1 VLAPEATIAQI
12 VPLSEGVEFKLRIDP
27 RSIDQVFVGQT
38 ARVVFPAFNMRT
50 TPELFGTVSGVA
62 PSSVQDPATGETY
75 FQIDLTLPE
84 DQLALLGP
92 VTLIP
97 GMPVEAFLQTGERS
111 VLAYLTEP
119 LRQQISRAFRES

>member
-1 VLAPEATIAQI
+1 M
-12 VPLSEGVEFKLRIDP
+12 
-27 RSIDQVFVGQT
+27 GQT
-38 ARVVFPAFNMRT
+38 ARVVFPAFNMRS

-75 FQIDLTLPE
+75 FQIELSLPE
-84 DQLALLGP
+84 EQLALLGE

-111 VLAYLTEP
+111 IFAYLTEP
-119 LRQQISRAFRES
+119 LVQQIERAFREG